1 MMDLVQSSPN
11 QVVQYLR
18 KLEKF
23 FPLVETV
30 ASMSKDGTKVGAV
43 IFGPRHEVWSIGYN
57 GPPRGVSDGLDRFSK
72 PHKYKF
78 CAHAEENAI
87 AQAGRPLVGGTIVVS
102 TLYPCSACARM
113 IIQSGITQVV
123 SLAGPTDSPK
133 WAEEAEYSR
142 IMFREAGVG
151 VHHVENPAKTK

>member
-1 MMDLVQSSPN
+1 MTDLVKQGPN
-11 QVVQYLR
+11 PVAQYLR

-23 FPLVETV
+23 YPLVAAV
-30 ASMSKDGTKVGAV
+30 AAMSKDDTKVGAIV
-43 IFGPRHEVWSIGYN
+43 FGPRHEVLSVGYN

-72 PHKYKF
+72 PYKYKF

-87 AQAGRPLVGGTIVVS
+87 AQAGRSLVGATIVVS
-102 TLYPCSACARM
+102 TLYPCSSCARM

-123 SLAGPTDSPK
+123 SLAGPTNSPK
-133 WAEEAEYSR
+133 WAEEAEYSK

-151 VHHVENPAKTK
+151 VHHVK